1 MAKQTV
7 VDISLYINPAK
18 TKEAKRMN
26 GALSRFEQTF
36 KTVMCQSW
44 LETLTCRFGDR
55 CKFAHGVAELRH
67 VDRLPSL
74 ASNPKYKT
82 RLCVKYVKKG
92 ICPYGHRCLFIHPNS
107 TAGDT
112 DASKNSDRI
121 LSPESEMSPEYS
133 EITSHGLSNF
143 NLFSCFS
150 KSDGWRINEQALP
163 PTSEMSPEYK
173 LCEISS
179 LGQSNFNLF
188 SCFSKSDGWR
198 INEQVLLPESDKS
211 QEYNI
216 WETPI
221 FGQSSLDV
229 FACFNRSAE
238 RYRQL

>member
-1 MAKQTV
+1 MANQPV
-7 VDISLYINPAK
+7 IDISLYINPAK
-18 TKEAKRMN
+18 TKEVKRKN

-44 LETLTCRFGDR
+44 LETLTCRFGER
-55 CKFAHGVAELRH
+55 CKFAHGVSELRH

-82 RLCVKYVKKG
+82 RLCVKYINKG

-107 TAGDT
+107 ASGNT
-112 DASKNSDRI
+112 DASKNSDHI
-121 LSPESEMSPEYS
+121 SSPESETSPEY
-133 EITSHGLSNF
+133 
-143 NLFSCFS
+143 NLR
-150 KSDGWRINEQALP
+150 G
-163 PTSEMSPEYK
+163 
-173 LCEISS
+173 ISS
-179 LGQSNFNLF
+179 LGQSNFNLY

-198 INEQVLLPESDKS
+198 TNEKISPSESDKS

-216 WETPI
+216 WDTPI

-238 RYRQL
+238 RHRQL